1 MRISDWSSDVC
12 SSDLPMQ
19 GVDFSG
25 EMELYDLITRIRTNR
40 GCGILLISHNLH
52 LVMAATDQVV
62 CLNGHVC
69 CSGKPE
75 TVRRDPQYLALF
87 GPRAAE
93 GLAIYTHA
101 HDHHHDLSGEAHD
114 IRAAADA
121 GTATGE
127 HR

>member
-1 MRISDWSSDVC
+1 
-12 SSDLPMQ
+12 MQ

-87 GPRAAE
+87 GPQAAE

-101 HDHHHDLSGEAHD
+101 HDHHHDLSRSE
-114 IRAAADA
+114 
-121 GTATGE
+121 E
-127 HR
+127 HPSELQSLMRLSYAVFCLIKKQYYNINIHTI